1 MRINELLIEDQ
12 ETDEGVLGS
21 IGRGVA
27 AGLGGIAKGAGMVA
41 GVGTGMKKAFQKGK
55 ATSAAHIA
63 GDVPKPPKTS
73 NPDFDAEYARLT
85 QPAPAAQKPAATAPA
100 AQTAAPK
107 VDAGNIQSQIAQK
120 QKELTDLQSQLK
132 AAQAPAAQ
140 PAATAP
146 AAQTAAPKATGTPM
160 PMKPLQVPG
169 AVTPTLKVQ
178 QGGKPAA
185 APAAQKPAA
194 PTQQDIEADRER
206 MASGTN
212 ESVKFKSNFLG
223 MDI

>member
-1 MRINELLIEDQ
+1 MRINELLIENQ

-85 QPAPAAQKPAATAPA
+85 QPAPAAQTAAPKATPA
-100 AQTAAPK
+100 AAPK

-120 QKELTDLQSQLK
+120 QKELTDLQAQLK

-140 PAATAP
+140 PATTAP